1 MAYDADFG
9 EWVREHFQALG
20 RLEIKRMFGGAG
32 VYASGV
38 IFALLDDGVVWL
50 KGDEALGEAFEAAG
64 SRPFTF
70 PTKDGRTMSMSYW
83 TLPETAL
90 DDPDEA
96 VDWAR
101 RSLAVAVRKASGK
114 TPKSAT
120 SSARRS
126 ERRA

>member
-9 EWVREHFQALG
+9 EWVREHFAGLG

-32 VYASGV
+32 VYASGAM
-38 IFALLDDGVVWL
+38 FALLDDGVVL
-50 KGDEALGEAFEAAG
+50 AEGRCSAG
-64 SRPFTF
+64 ARCSRPWVLDSFTF

-101 RSLAVAVRKASGK
+101 RSLAVAVKKASGK
-114 TPKSAT
+114 TPRSAI
-120 SSARRS
+120 
-126 ERRA
+126 

>member
-9 EWVREHFQALG
+9 EWVREHFAGLA

-38 IFALLDDGVVWL
+38 IFALLDHGVVWL
-50 KGDEALGEAFEAAG
+50 KGDDALGEAFVAAG

-90 DDPDEA
+90 DDPEEA
-96 VDWAR
+96 VAWAR
-101 RSLAVAVRKASGK
+101 RPLEVAVKKASGK
-114 TPKSAT
+114 KPRPVT
-120 SSARRS
+120 
-126 ERRA
+126 

>member
-9 EWVREHFQALG
+9 EWVREHFHALG

-38 IFALLDDGVVWL
+38 MFALLDDGIVWL
-50 KGDEALGEAFEAAG
+50 KGDEVLGEAFVEAG
-64 SRPFTF
+64 SRQFTY
-70 PTKDGRTMSMSYW
+70 PNKDGRTMSMGYW

-96 VDWAR
+96 VAWAR
-101 RSLAVAVRKASGK
+101 RSLDVAVKKASGK
-114 TPKSAT
+114 KPK
-120 SSARRS
+120 RG
-126 ERRA
+126 

>member
-9 EWVREHFQALG
+9 EWVREHFAGLG

-38 IFALLDDGVVWL
+38 MFALLDDGVVWL
-50 KGDEALGEAFEAAG
+50 KGDEALGEALVELG
-64 SRPFTF
+64 CRQFTY
-70 PTKDGRTMSMSYW
+70 PTKDGRTMSMGYW

-96 VDWAR
+96 VAWAR
-101 RSLAVAVRKASGK
+101 RSLEVAVRKASGK
-114 TPKSAT
+114 KPKKT
-120 SSARRS
+120 T
-126 ERRA
+126 

>member
-9 EWVREHFQALG
+9 EWVREHFHALG

-38 IFALLDDGVVWL
+38 MFALLDDGVVWL
-50 KGDEALGEAFEAAG
+50 KGDEVLGEAFEKTG
-64 SRPFTF
+64 SRQFTYR
-70 PTKDGRTMSMSYW
+70 TKDGRTMSMGYW

-96 VDWAR
+96 VAWAR
-101 RSLAVAVRKASGK
+101 RSLEVAVRKASKK
-114 TPKSAT
+114 TRQPPSL
-120 SSARRS
+120 
-126 ERRA
+126 

>member
-1 MAYDADFG
+1 MAYDADFS
-9 EWVREHFQALG
+9 EWAREHFAGLG
-20 RLEIKRMFGGAG
+20 RLEIKKMFGGAG

-50 KGDEALGEAFEAAG
+50 KGDEALGEAFEQVG
-64 SRPFTF
+64 SRRFTY

-96 VDWAR
+96 VAWAR
-101 RSLAVAVRKASGK
+101 RSLVVAVKKASGK
-114 TPKSAT
+114 KPGKT
-120 SSARRS
+120 
-126 ERRA
+126 

>member
-9 EWVREHFQALG
+9 EWVREHFRALG

-50 KGDEALGEAFEAAG
+50 KGDEALRQAFVAAG
-64 SRPFTF
+64 SRQFIY
-70 PTKDGRTMSMSYW
+70 PTKDGRTMSMGYW
-83 TLPETAL
+83 TLPEPAL

-96 VDWAR
+96 IAWAR
-101 RSLAVAVRKASGK
+101 RSLDVAVKKASGK
-114 TPKSAT
+114 K
-120 SSARRS
+120 R
-126 ERRA
+126 

>member
-9 EWVREHFQALG
+9 EWVREHFAGLG

-32 VYASGV
+32 VSANGL

-50 KGDEALGEAFEAAG
+50 KGDEALGEAFVAAG
-64 SRPFTF
+64 SRQFIY
-70 PTKDGRTMSMSYW
+70 PTKDGRTMSMGYW

-96 VDWAR
+96 VAWAR
-101 RSLAVAVRKASGK
+101 RSLEVAVKKAAGK
-114 TPKSAT
+114 KPSKK
-120 SSARRS
+120 
-126 ERRA
+126 

>member
-9 EWVREHFQALG
+9 EWAREHFAGLG

-38 IFALLDDGVVWL
+38 MFALLDDGVVWL
-50 KGDEALGEAFEAAG
+50 KGDETLGEAFVEAG
-64 SRPFTF
+64 CRQFRY
-70 PTKDGRTMSMSYW
+70 PTKDGRTMSMGYW

-96 VDWAR
+96 VAWAR
-101 RSLAVAVRKASGK
+101 RSLEVAVRKASGK
-114 TPKSAT
+114 KPKKAT
-120 SSARRS
+120 
-126 ERRA
+126 

>member
-9 EWVREHFQALG
+9 EWVREHFAGLG

-32 VYASGV
+32 VYASGAM
-38 IFALLDDGVVWL
+38 FALLDDGVVWL
-50 KGDEALGEAFEAAG
+50 KGDAALGEVFEAVG
-64 SRPFTF
+64 SRQFTF

-101 RSLAVAVRKASGK
+101 RSLVVAVKKASGK
-114 TPKSAT
+114 TPRSAI
-120 SSARRS
+120 
-126 ERRA
+126 